1 MPEPRTQ
8 RPSLRAERALWRDG
22 LSRIVGV
29 DEVGM
34 GPVCGPVVAAA
45 VLLPEGCR
53 RISGVHDSKMLT
65 PLQRHTLYPKI
76 RRQALSIGVGAA
88 SVAEIEQLNIVYA
101 SRLAM
106 QRALRKVGPYDYALI
121 DGNPIKRPDLGPH
134 ATIVDGDA
142 KCYAIACASIIAKV
156 IRDRL
161 MQKLS
166 QRHPGYGWEN
176 NAGYNTRA
184 HQLAIRTLGVTPYH
198 RRSFTFIRLVLA

>member
-1 MPEPRTQ
+1 MPEPRTK
-8 RPSLRAERALWRDG
+8 RPSLKAERALWRDG
-22 LSRIVGV
+22 VSRVVGV

-45 VLLPEGCR
+45 VLLPVDCR
-53 RISGVHDSKMLT
+53 RIPGVHDSKMLT
-65 PLQRHTLYPKI
+65 PQQRHRLYPKI
-76 RRQALSIGVGAA
+76 RKQALAIGVGAA

-106 QRALRKVGPYDYALI
+106 QRALRKVVPYDFALI

-142 KCYAIACASIIAKV
+142 TCYAIACASIVAKV

-161 MQKLS
+161 MFKLA
-166 QRHPGYGWEN
+166 QRHPGYGWES

-184 HQLAIRTLGVTPYH
+184 HQQAIRALGVTPYH
-198 RRSFTFIRLVLA
+198 RRGFTFIRLVLA